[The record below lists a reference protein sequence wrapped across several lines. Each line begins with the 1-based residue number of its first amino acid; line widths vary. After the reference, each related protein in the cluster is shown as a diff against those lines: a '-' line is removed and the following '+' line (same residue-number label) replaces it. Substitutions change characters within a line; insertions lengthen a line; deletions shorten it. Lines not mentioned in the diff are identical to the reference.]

1 MKFADQLTDLLEG
14 ADKVVTKAMHQWDGV
29 MTKEAIL
36 RVAEQEINDNSVAGD
51 LEKSSGLDRIRPS
64 LIGRCQRMQ
73 ALSMLDYPQ
82 LPWPAGTLALMEDG
96 TQRGYVWQKRG
107 LSAGFLVDIE
117 TYVELPELHI
127 GGRIDGLMVDDSI
140 FECKVVNSNIYN
152 QAIKDKAPMYKHL
165 MQVHGYMA
173 ARGTNKASVLYEQR
187 GFDVTWHEYRI
198 TWDEAIW
205 DDLVAT
211 CRGILTRV
219 DRGELPPMLE
229 VCEPRSG
236 YTFTSCSFHAVCP
249 SATATK
255 ETK

>member
-1 MKFADQLTDLLEG
+1 MKFADQIEDLLRG
-14 ADKVVTKAMHQWDGV
+14 ADRIVTDAMHDWDGV

-36 RVAEQEINDNSVAGD
+36 RVAQQEIADNTVAGD

-82 LPWPAGTLALMEDG
+82 TPWPPGTLALMEDG

-117 TYVELPELHI
+117 TPVYLPDLKI
-127 GGRIDGLMVDDSI
+127 AGKIDGLMVDDSV
-140 FECKVVNSNIYN
+140 FECKVVNSKIYN
-152 QAIKDKAPMYKHL
+152 TALKDKSPMYKHL

-173 ARGTNKASVLYEQR
+173 ATGADKASILYEQR

-198 TWDEAIW
+198 TWDEDIYQ
-205 DDLVAT
+205 DLVAT
-211 CRGILTRV
+211 CVGITNRIN
-219 DRGELPPMLE
+219 RGELPPMLE
-229 VCEPRSG
+229 VCEPQSG
-236 YTFTSCSFHAVCP
+236 YTFNSCSFHKVCP
-249 SATATK
+249 SAQAVRP
-255 ETK
+255 